1 VRVRVGSSV
10 AALTIAFGIAN
21 LCPANCS
28 AQSSAGAE
36 TSTAQGATAS
46 VAMNGSLDGSATPPK
61 RTADSIKSAKASS
74 DREAGKV
81 GVSVGVSSLGAGLE
95 VGVSVAR
102 KVNIRGGFNDFSYSR
117 EFGKDGI
124 TYNGNLRLRSGSV
137 LLDWFPFGGGFHLS
151 PGALVYN
158 GNRGTANANVP
169 GGQTFTLGGTTYQS
183 DTANPVTG
191 KGNLGFTKA
200 APMVLFGWGNLV
212 PRHKHFIF
220 KIETGVVFQGS
231 PRTTLALAGSAC
243 QPGGGSSV
251 NAATNPGVQGSV
263 QAEQIKLNNTLSPF
277 KYYPVIS
284 IATGYRF

>member
-10 AALTIAFGIAN
+10 AALTIALGIAN

-28 AQSSAGAE
+28 AQSR
-36 TSTAQGATAS
+36 AQGATSS
-46 VAMNGSLDGSATPPK
+46 VAMNGSLDGSAMPAK
-61 RTADSIKSAKASS
+61 STADSIKSAKASS
-74 DREAGKV
+74 DRESGKV
-81 GVSVGVSSLGAGLE
+81 GLSVGMSSLGAGAE

-117 EFGKDGI
+117 GFGKDGI
-124 TYNGNLRLRSGSV
+124 TYNGNLKLRSGSV

-158 GNRGTANANVP
+158 GNGGTANANVP

-183 DTANPVTG
+183 DTTNPVTG

-212 PRHKHFIF
+212 PRHKHFSF
-220 KIETGVVFQGS
+220 KIEAGVVFQGS
-231 PRTTLALAGSAC
+231 PRATLALAGSAC
-243 QPGGGSSV
+243 QPGGGSCV
-251 NAATNPGVQGSV
+251 NAATDPAVQSSV